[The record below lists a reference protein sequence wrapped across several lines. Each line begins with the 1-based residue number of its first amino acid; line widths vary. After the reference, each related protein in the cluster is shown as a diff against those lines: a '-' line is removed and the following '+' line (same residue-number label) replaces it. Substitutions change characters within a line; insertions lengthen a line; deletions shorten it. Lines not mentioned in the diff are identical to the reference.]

1 LEAWPVLRVAWSGA
15 LSRHPLIRS
24 SPTGHQPKTTA
35 TITPSRPTRTTVR
48 SHTQLPITD
57 TDPQQLSEEQQ
68 AFIFIILPA
77 FFDLNFPA
85 TLATSLLL
93 PGLAY
98 HLASPSWQRLEEQEE
113 TPGHLLPSLTFA
125 ILAFERL
132 FFFISLS
139 REEKPYPPGY
149 YTIEVFLARELF

>member
-1 LEAWPVLRVAWSGA
+1 MPNHH
-15 LSRHPLIRS
+15 HPLIRLS
-24 SPTGHQPKTTA
+24 TT
-35 TITPSRPTRTTVR
+35 TTTTTTTPSRPTRTTVR

-98 HLASPSWQRLEEQEE
+98 HLASPSWQRLEERGEI
-113 TPGHLLPSLTFA
+113 PV
-125 ILAFERL
+125 
-132 FFFISLS
+132 ISS
-139 REEKPYPPGY
+139 ISYFCNFS
-149 YTIEVFLARELF
+149 V